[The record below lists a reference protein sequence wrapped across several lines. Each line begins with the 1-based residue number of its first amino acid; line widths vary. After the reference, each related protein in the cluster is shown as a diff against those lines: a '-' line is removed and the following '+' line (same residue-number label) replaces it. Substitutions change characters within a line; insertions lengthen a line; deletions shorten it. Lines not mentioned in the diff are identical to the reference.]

1 MVPGPLTTFL
11 LQRQELVVSAS
22 PGTAAARELS
32 DLTDAAVSALAA
44 PALERMRTPAA
55 LFATGGW
62 GARRLLPAS
71 DLDLLVVTSADQ
83 HALEPLVTALLYP
96 LWDAGLA
103 VGHQVRSPR
112 EHLAALG
119 SELESLTGFL
129 TARPIAGDRRL
140 ASRVSADAF
149 RRIRRRGV
157 AGDALSAIIA
167 RERPGSPYLLEP
179 ELKNGA
185 GGQRDLDEL
194 TWTAA
199 LRSGAHALDP
209 QPLVGLGLLSPAEYD
224 ALGRAADAITSARW
238 RLHTHASR
246 PTNTLT
252 IESAHDASI
261 DAENLQHALATAH
274 HTLLDV
280 RDRVHGV
287 ERASLDRIAL
297 PGLLATARRGET
309 SLDDLERAAW
319 DGAFEDALPGF
330 RELMLLRRPG
340 LTHRYTVGA
349 HSLRTLVALGEPAP
363 GVIDTALEGPYA
375 RELCVA
381 ALTHDIG
388 KRAPGEGHA
397 SRGAAEARG
406 VARRLGLLPAEAG
419 IVAMLVAEHLLLP
432 HVATTADL
440 ADEDVVLTTA
450 ARIGDQALVAPLY
463 QLAVADLRA
472 TGPDV
477 WTPWRTALMGDL
489 ASKLEAALSPDV
501 DGAGIVA
508 SAEETRAAALRVAAS
523 RGSSRTV
530 LDFLERVPL
539 RYLATR
545 DYSAVLRD
553 AALVRETTAPG
564 GAREVSFSVRPGPI
578 ADTHALDI
586 VMRDRPGL
594 FAGIAAAI
602 ELSGLSVLAAEA
614 YTSANGIA
622 LDSFT
627 VTTATRAPVT
637 GSTWSTFEHQLHTA
651 LLDRELTAARLGER
665 RTCYDRDRLRPRTA
679 DVRTGPHESFGTT
692 LTVRADDRTGLL
704 YDLAHVLEEASLDI
718 RRAAVDTVA
727 RRARDTFVVTDAAGE
742 PPAPEWL
749 RENVVPRLVA
759 VASR

>member
-1 MVPGPLTTFL
+1 VVPGPLATFL
-11 LQRQELVVSAS
+11 LERQELVASAS
-22 PGTAAARELS
+22 PGTAAARLLS
-32 DLTDAAVSALAA
+32 DLTDAAIAALAV

-71 DLDLLVVTSADQ
+71 DLDLLVVTSADAR
-83 HALEPLVTALLYP
+83 ALEPLVTALLYP

-119 SELESLTGFL
+119 AELESLTGYL
-129 TARPIAGDRRL
+129 TARAFAGDRRL
-140 ASRVSADAF
+140 AARLSADAF
-149 RRIRRRGV
+149 RRILRHGF
-157 AGDALSAIIA
+157 AGDALSAIVS

-179 ELKNGA
+179 DLKCGA

-199 LRSGAHALDP
+199 LLSGEHAFDSE
-209 QPLVGLGLLSPAEYD
+209 PLIGLGLLSRAEWD
-224 ALGRAADAITSARW
+224 ALGHAANAITSARW
-238 RLHTHASR
+238 LLHAHGSR
-246 PTNTLT
+246 ATNTLS
-252 IESAHDASI
+252 IESVYDAGI
-261 DAENLQHALATAH
+261 DADSLQCALATVH
-274 HTLLDV
+274 HTVLDV

-287 ERASLDRIAL
+287 ERVPLCPIAL
-297 PGLLATARRGET
+297 PGLVTAARRGERA
-309 SLDDLERAAW
+309 LEDLERAAW
-319 DGAFEDALPGF
+319 AGAFEDALPGF
-330 RELMLLRRPG
+330 RKLMVVRRPG

-349 HSLRTLVALGEPAP
+349 HSLRTLVALGEPVP

-388 KRAPGEGHA
+388 KRTPGASHA
-397 SRGAAEARG
+397 SRGAIEARG
-406 VARRLGLLPAEAG
+406 VARRLGLLPAQAEVLAR
-419 IVAMLVAEHLLLP
+419 LVAEHLLLP

-450 ARIGDQALVAPLY
+450 ARIGEQGLVAPLY
-463 QLAVADLRA
+463 QLASADLRA
-472 TGPDV
+472 TGPGV
-477 WTPWRTALMGDL
+477 WTPWRTALLGDL
-489 ASKLEAALSPDV
+489 ASKLEAALSPGV

-508 SAEETRAAALRVAAS
+508 SADKTRAAAMRVAAS

-530 LDFLERVPL
+530 LDFLEQAPL

-545 DYSAVLRD
+545 DPSAVLRD
-553 AALVRETTAPG
+553 AALVRATTAPG
-564 GAREVSFSVRPGPI
+564 GAWGASFSVRPGPI
-578 ADTHALDI
+578 GGTHVLDI
-586 VMRDRPGL
+586 VMRDRAGL

-614 YTSANGIA
+614 YTSTNGIA

-637 GSTWSTFEHQLHTA
+637 VSTWDTFEHQLRTA
-651 LLDRELTAARLGER
+651 LADRELTTVRLEDR
-665 RTCYDRDRLRPRTA
+665 RACYDRHRLPRRAA
-679 DVRTGPHESFGTT
+679 DVHTGPQESFGTP

-704 YDLAHVLEEASLDI
+704 YDVARALEDAGLDI

-727 RRARDTFVVTDAAGE
+727 GRVRDTFVVTDVGGE

-749 RENVVPRLVA
+749 RENVVPRLIA
-759 VASR
+759 TAGR